1 MADIKKLKGKDRLIK
16 EYDQLTNDPDINNC
30 FGIDYW
36 DPDADNPDITH
47 WQITLI
53 PPVGTDYEG
62 GFYKIEAKFLEDYP
76 ISAPQMKFVTRIY
89 HCNIGETSGHICVN
103 SIKNNWKTTLT
114 MEDVLNHIMI
124 LLYKQN
130 PNSPMNSSA
139 ANLYKKENK
148 TEFLSKVKEFSKI
161 YANINDYENLTKQNI
176 ELFENC
182 KCDWCKTIYRY
193 NGPY

>member
-1 MADIKKLKGKDRLIK
+1 MTDIRKMKGKERLVK

-89 HCNIGETSGHICVN
+89 HCNIAENTGHICLN
-103 SIKNNWKTTLT
+103 SIKDDWKPSLT

-130 PNSPMNSSA
+130 PSSPLNDNA
-139 ANLYKKENK
+139 AELYRKENK
-148 TEFLSKVKEFSKI
+148 TEFLAKVKEYSKK
-161 YANINDYENLTKQNI
+161 YANINDYENLKKQDI
-176 ELFENC
+176 HLLANC
-182 KCDWCKTIYRY
+182 KCIWCQIIFRY
-193 NGPY
+193 KGSF